1 MSRREKLYHLH
12 DILRQRRTPVSRQH
26 LMEELGCSQATLYRL
41 IAELRDVLGAPLE
54 QDPESRHYFYDRSLA
69 GNFELPGLWI
79 SPEELQALLTARQIL
94 SNVQPGL
101 LQDELDQ
108 LQQRMS
114 QLIDAEGI
122 DFSAHPERVH
132 IRHDAGRPVP
142 GRLFEDL
149 LRTLFA
155 GRRVRIRYHGRRRD
169 AVSEREISPQRLT
182 SYRDRWYLDAWCHQA
197 EGLRSFAVERIT
209 EITALEDASERI
221 DAEDLHGHFDQ
232 AYGIFSGPAEHTA
245 EIRFSAEAAR
255 WAPGGTG
262 IRSSR
267 SRSSPTVRS
276 GLPCR
281 SVPAANWSWTFFAT
295 VPMPRYL
302 RRISFASD
310 WQPKSRE
317 CRRPTRL
324 PSRTVQGNCHGS
336 VI

>member
-12 DILRQRRTPVSRQH
+12 DILRQRRTPVSRQR

-54 QDPESRHYFYDRSLA
+54 QDRESRHYYYDRSLA

-101 LQDELDQ
+101 LQEELDQ

-114 QLIDAEGI
+114 QLIDAEGL
-122 DFSAHPERVH
+122 DFSAHPERIH

-149 LRTLFA
+149 LQALFA
-155 GRRVRIRYHGRRRD
+155 GHRLRIRYHGRRRD

-182 SYRDRWYLDAWCHQA
+182 AYRDRWYLDAWCHQA

-209 EITALEDASERI
+209 ELVPLERASERI
-221 DAEDLHGHFDQ
+221 PADDLYAHFDQ
-232 AYGIFSGPAEHTA
+232 AYGIFSGPAEHIA
-245 EIRFSAEAAR
+245 EIRFSPEAAR
-255 WAPGGTG
+255 WAAEEQWHPEQQTDFESDGTLRLKLPFG
-262 IRSSR
+262 SSR
-267 SRSSPTVRS
+267 ELLMDVLRY
-276 GLPCR
+276 GAD
-281 SVPAANWSWTFFAT
+281 AAVVAPDF
-295 VPMPRYL
+295 L
-302 RRISFASD
+302 R
-310 WQPKSRE
+310 Q
-317 CRRPTRL
+317 RL
-324 PSRTVQGNCHGS
+324 AAEVERMQQAYSAQA
-336 VI
+336 